1 VVHTYHGHVF
11 HGYFGRLTS
20 AAYRRVEQAL
30 SLVTDCLVAVSDAT
44 ARDLRRLG
52 VGTPD
57 KIRVVRL
64 GLDLEPFAGSPPE
77 GGRSLRRLV
86 GAQERD
92 LLAVT
97 IGRLVH
103 IKRIDLALSAVA
115 EAVALGVP
123 VRLAVVGDGPLRPE
137 LEAWARDLG
146 VADRVTFLG
155 YRSDLDVIAA
165 AADVA
170 LLTSDAEGT
179 PVSLIEMGASGRP
192 AIATDVGGVREVV
205 TDASGLVVPAG
216 NASAIAQ
223 ALATLA
229 EDADR
234 RREMGRA
241 ARQHTTS
248 RFGASRLLDDVDLM
262 YRQLLNPHATSPRG

>member
-1 VVHTYHGHVF
+1 MRGGPVRVLRVIARLNAGGPAHHVGILSSRLADRGYETLLVHGRVAKGEEMLGRFDERSPTQRRELDVLGREPRPIDDVLSLWQLIRSVRSFRPAIVHTHTAKAGVLGRIAALAIRPRPVVVHTYHGHVF

-123 VRLAVVGDGPLRPE
+123 VRLAV
-137 LEAWARDLG
+137 
-146 VADRVTFLG
+146 
-155 YRSDLDVIAA
+155 
-165 AADVA
+165 
-170 LLTSDAEGT
+170 
-179 PVSLIEMGASGRP
+179 
-192 AIATDVGGVREVV
+192 
-205 TDASGLVVPAG
+205 
-216 NASAIAQ
+216 
-223 ALATLA
+223 
-229 EDADR
+229 
-234 RREMGRA
+234 
-241 ARQHTTS
+241 
-248 RFGASRLLDDVDLM
+248 
-262 YRQLLNPHATSPRG
+262 